1 MIVYIYK
8 PLHTEILSFF
18 DEAYV
23 EVLEIPERRGH
34 SGNSFKKGS
43 LGTDLV
49 IMCEDIETQRL
60 RLRHFTP
67 NDADE
72 LHRIYSNPELFKYMS
87 NEKPLLWEQTRTVI
101 NSIIESWQHYNF
113 GVWALVDKRNQKLI
127 GHCGLKYLENT
138 LEVQIGYLLLKSY
151 WGRGLGTEAASA
163 VLKYG
168 FEVANLPQI
177 VAVAKP
183 ENIASRRVLEK
194 VGLKYE
200 KDAYFYENNVVYYS
214 ISREAYLSN
223 VRPSMQAAKNKK
235 VSPPNLQPLCLG

>member
-18 DEAYV
+18 DEVYV
-23 EVLEIPERRGH
+23 EVLEIPKRRGH
-34 SGNSFKKGS
+34 SGNSFKKSS
-43 LGTDLV
+43 LETDLV

-138 LEVQIGYLLLKSY
+138 LEVQIGYLLLKRY
-151 WGRGLGTEAASA
+151 WGKGLATEAAWAS
-163 VLKYG
+163 LKYG
-168 FEVANLPQI
+168 FEVMKLPKI

-183 ENIASRRVLEK
+183 ENIASRRVMEK
-194 VGLKYE
+194 VGMKYE
-200 KDAYFYENNVVYYS
+200 KDAYYYNNNVVYYS
-214 ISREAYLSN
+214 ISREAYLS
-223 VRPSMQAAKNKK
+223 STMALKCITKNK
-235 VSPPNLQPLCLG
+235 NLSTLLIAS

>member
-1 MIVYIYK
+1 MIVYMYK

-18 DEAYV
+18 DEVYV

-138 LEVQIGYLLLKSY
+138 LEVQIGYLLLKRY
-151 WGRGLGTEAASA
+151 WGKGLATEAALAS
-163 VLKYG
+163 LKYG
-168 FEVANLPQI
+168 FEVMKLPKI

-183 ENIASRRVLEK
+183 ENIASRRVMEK
-194 VGLKYE
+194 VGMKYE
-200 KDAYFYENNVVYYS
+200 KDAYYYNNNVVYYS

-223 VRPSMQAAKNKK
+223 TMALKCITKNK
-235 VSPPNLQPLCLG
+235 NLSNFRIAS